1 MGDSLIEKYPHLK
14 SLLQEEEDEIQSSP
28 GPGKPR
34 KSLLGPGGPITA
46 KTRTKGAGEVSSAV
60 RAVVKT
66 GDRRREPK
74 KAEELF
80 ARSQGADGDHW
91 LGFQVQEKLSARQ
104 QLEQLQVWL
113 GSNKP
118 SLVQRSSG
126 VGWIAVKLG
135 DLDRRVKSAQAKA
148 EWDGLKGE
156 RSMETVN
163 RLANKYGDT
172 GGKWLFHVSPQHV
185 DRSWE
190 KIALAMLSGGLGPS
204 VSMVKVSPRA
214 GEEEEDGSHVII
226 VYNKNYQDTSQVK
239 LLLC

>member
-1 MGDSLIEKYPHLK
+1 MPPDK
-14 SLLQEEEDEIQSSP
+14 SPER
-28 GPGKPR
+28 KPV
-34 KSLLGPGGPITA
+34 TA
-46 KTRTKGAGEVSSAV
+46 A
-60 RAVVKT
+60 
-66 GDRRREPK
+66 
-74 KAEELF
+74 ELF
-80 ARSQGADGDHW
+80 ARSRGADTDRW
-91 LGFQVQEKLSARQ
+91 LGFQVQQELSARQ
-104 QLEQLQVWL
+104 QLGPLQVWL
-113 GSNKP
+113 SSTKP
-118 SLVQRSSG
+118 SLVLRSSG

-135 DLDRRVKSAQAKA
+135 NHDRRVKSVQAKA
-148 EWDGLKGE
+148 EWDGLGRE
-156 RSMETVN
+156 RNMETVN
-163 RLANKYGDT
+163 KLAAKYGDT